1 MVFIFLILIIIQTFF
16 AQQEELIIEWSNYYG
31 GTSVEIGTDIFQT
44 NDGGFIVSGTSASND
59 IDVSNNY
66 GHMDAWIFKLD
77 SFENVLWE
85 RNLGNLSCDI
95 INAVRPT
102 S

>member
-1 MVFIFLILIIIQTFF
+1 
-16 AQQEELIIEWSNYYG
+16 
-31 GTSVEIGTDIFQT
+31 
-44 NDGGFIVSGTSASND
+44 
-59 IDVSNNY
+59 
-66 GHMDAWIFKLD
+66 MDAWIFKLD